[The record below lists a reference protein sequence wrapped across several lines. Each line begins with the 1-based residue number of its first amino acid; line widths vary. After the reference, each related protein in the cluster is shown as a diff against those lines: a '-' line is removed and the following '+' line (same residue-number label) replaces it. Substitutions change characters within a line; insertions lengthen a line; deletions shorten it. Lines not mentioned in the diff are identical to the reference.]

1 MEWNYKN
8 VIIKVESDG
17 NFYFSTNNGNVIN
30 VASSLELAKSK
41 IDEILKDYYTFS
53 KKDVDNLCKKLDK
66 REAEFVRNLIE
77 ELGIHAD
84 NAYCEIGISS
94 EMLFRF

>member
-8 VIIKVESDG
+8 VIITVESDG
-17 NFYFSTNNGNVIN
+17 KFYFSIKEKEH
-30 VASSLELAKSK
+30 VANSLELAKSK

-66 REAEFVRNLIE
+66 REAEFVRALINE
-77 ELGIHAD
+77 IRVHGD